1 MFPSAHQR
9 YLLSRLHYIDEML
22 GEAVL
27 ALDPGLGG
35 RLFKRVTPDATPVQR
50 KILTDYVSQIRYV
63 LEQFML
69 AQHIEEG
76 RAPPSGLWS
85 MRTAVIFA
93 QTAIAEMRPS
103 YLRGYGAFD
112 ADAAAACERVV
123 AELTALLK
131 RVSDYLDKGEHG
143 DLAAR
148 LTQLDAAR
156 ADVVLLRQLERV
168 VTAHGMVEFRAPLED
183 LIARAA
189 HPRYEV
195 AVFGRVNAGKTS
207 LLNWWLGADILPTGV
222 TPITAVLTR
231 IVHGQSAQARVRIA
245 ASAPADV
252 VLEDIAAYVTEAG
265 NPGNSRH
272 VIGMTVEFP
281 SERLSEGVCLVD
293 TPGLGSLAVAGAV
306 QTLEYLP
313 RCDLAIQMIEAGAPI
328 GFEEIALARTVVDG
342 GSDILVVLSKADR
355 LSDADRA
362 GALTYAAEQFK
373 TALGLTVPVDPVSTV
388 RGADD
393 LAADWFAR
401 QVMPRIADHRAR
413 AAAQLARKIE
423 ILRERV
429 TAALEVRLR
438 STTGHHT
445 AQTTRET
452 ARVPERGAQCRLAL
466 ERARD
471 ELLSLIPRIRDQGQP
486 WLITGA
492 ADGLTGCWV
501 TDRKELATRAAR
513 VEAAIA
519 HRAIGLGEL
528 VTEVLTR
535 CRRTIQTCIMQP
547 SANENS
553 GVELPQAHVCPLFDT
568 AGLTVGIRTVEPT
581 WIPKIPLLLART
593 ARRRVDTEDLRTRL
607 RDRLLTYT
615 EALRLWS
622 ATYLEELTRAV
633 DEALMLEESRDRMG
647 SGERLTPADLDAV
660 RRDLA
665 LLASTGQQDDR
676 THAGQDHE
684 H

>member
-27 ALDPGLGG
+27 ALDPGLCG

-93 QTAIAEMRPS
+93 QTAVAEMRPS

-207 LLNWWLGADILPTGV
+207 LLNWWLWADILPTGV

-231 IVHGQSAQARVRIA
+231 IVHGQSAQARVQIA

-423 ILRERV
+423 VLRERV

-471 ELLSLIPRIRDQGQP
+471 ELRSLIPRIRDQGQP
-486 WLITGA
+486 WLIAGA
-492 ADGLTGCWV
+492 ADALTGCWV
-501 TDRKELATRAAR
+501 SDRKEPATRAVH
-513 VEAAIA
+513 VEKAIA
-519 HRAIGLGEL
+519 HRSVELGEL

-535 CRRTIQTCIMQP
+535 CRVTIQTSLTQP
-547 SANENS
+547 SGEEKS
-553 GVELPQAHVCPLFDT
+553 GMELPQAHGCPLFDT
-568 AGLTVGIRTVEPT
+568 AGLTAGIRTVEPT
-581 WIPKIPLLLART
+581 WVLKVPLLLART
-593 ARRRVDTEDLRTRL
+593 ARRRVDTEHLRTSL

-647 SGERLTPADLDAV
+647 SGEPLAPTELNAV

-665 LLASTGQQDDR
+665 LLASASQQDDR
-676 THAGQDHE
+676 AHTGEDQE